1 MLGVLKGHC
10 LCFVVGKNKVA
21 RELLTKMLS
30 VARVRVTMITACL
43 NCLRTGGPNKVYKKQ
58 NLFLID
64 LPPCGSIF
72 SYSAL

>member
-43 NCLRTGGPNKVYKKQ
+43 NCLRTGGPNKELDAATGRLTSRIQEGPK
-58 NLFLID
+58 
-64 LPPCGSIF
+64 GGRR
-72 SYSAL
+72 

>member
-10 LCFVVGKNKVA
+10 LCFVVDKSKAA

-43 NCLRTGGPNKVYKKQ
+43 SYVRTGGPNKELDAATGRLTSRIQ
-58 NLFLID
+58 EGPEGGRI
-64 LPPCGSIF
+64 
-72 SYSAL
+72 